1 MSEELE
7 IPEVLERLKEFSVY
21 GDTPGRGPN
30 LAPIERVL
38 AAHTGTVQLLLSL
51 WWNEP
56 VDIVLISQS
65 EEDGKIHRVVDLTCR
80 NSHLVAAHA
89 ESIIKIEYN
98 HPDVIGDVRAQ
109 KLGLGQIA
117 VKHNIQTSRV
127 LHEVQVAPHELSR
140 FYSMKG
146 MAASSTGGPGGGQL
160 LRLHYEIRESF
171 PRVHYR

>member
-7 IPEVLERLKEFSVY
+7 IPQVLDRLKEYS
-21 GDTPGRGPN
+21 N

-56 VDIVLISQS
+56 VEIIVESQT
-65 EEDGKIHRVVDLTCR
+65 EEYGKIHRRVALICH
-80 NSHLVAAHA
+80 NSGLVAAHA
-89 ESIIKIEYN
+89 ESIITIALNDRE
-98 HPDVIGDVRAQ
+98 VIADVRAQ
-109 KLGLGQIA
+109 ELGLGQIV
-117 VKHNIQTSRV
+117 VKHEIQTVRT

-140 FYSMKG
+140 FYSIIT
-146 MAASSTGGPGGGQL
+146 TGPALARPLGV
-160 LRLHYEIRESF
+160 HFEIRESF